1 MAITWEVNISKVDLT
16 EKRADVSFTRI
27 NDNDLQNI
35 LTNIYAFSGVII
47 ETTLQRLS
55 LLELVWAQHL
65 ETITKKTN
73 VDNFITNLEALGKS
87 NLEARE

>member
-1 MAITWEVNISKVDLT
+1 MAITWEVNISNVILAT
-16 EKRADVSFTRI
+16 NRADVSFIRI
-27 NDNDLQNI
+27 DDTDLQNI

-47 ETTLQRLS
+47 ETTAQRLA

-73 VDNFITNLEALGKS
+73 VDNFITNLEVLGKS